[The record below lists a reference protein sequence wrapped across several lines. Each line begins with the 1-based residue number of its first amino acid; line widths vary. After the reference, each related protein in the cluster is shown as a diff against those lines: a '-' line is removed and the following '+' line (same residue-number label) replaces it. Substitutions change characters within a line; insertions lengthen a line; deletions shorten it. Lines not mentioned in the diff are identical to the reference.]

1 MAIKYRNK
9 KIEVDGILFDSKK
22 EARRF
27 EHLKQL
33 EKAGVIKDLQMQV
46 KYMLI
51 PSQRIDGKVV
61 EREITYIAD
70 FVYFDIESGT
80 VVVEDVKNPYLR
92 KEPRYVI
99 KRKMMLYFHGIRIRE
114 I

>member
-1 MAIKYRNK
+1 MSSKYRNK
-9 KIEVDGILFDSKK
+9 KIEVDGIFFDSKK

-27 EHLKQL
+27 KHLKQL
-33 EKAGVIKDLQMQV
+33 EKDGFIKDLQMQV

-70 FVYFDIESGT
+70 FVYTDTLLGK

-92 KEPRYVI
+92 KEPRYVM
-99 KRKMMLYFHGIRIRE
+99 KRKMMLYFHGIKIRE